1 MSAVRQST
9 WIPRRSEVANPH
21 AVALRIGD
29 SATSRRMTAAW
40 LSSCARS
47 RGLIGGSLRGVL
59 FAAALAACTA
69 SPVQGPLSTDSR
81 NAAARD
87 YLALAKAWLDA
98 GDFGVAERHLE
109 HARSLGADSA
119 ESHHISALLAAASA
133 EPERAEN
140 HYRRALALAPGG
152 SAIRNNYGVL
162 LFSQGRAGE
171 AAGQFRAA
179 AADPAYVG
187 RAWALENLGRSR
199 LLLGDWQGAREAFD
213 AALEAHGELPV
224 AALELALLHRRSG
237 DLAAA
242 RRLFADYL
250 AMMENQGLEPGP
262 KALFAGAEFALQAG
276 NCDQVEE
283 FGSILGTLYPETA
296 EYRAYRNLIDGD

>member
-1 MSAVRQST
+1 MNV
-9 WIPRRSEVANPH
+9 H
-21 AVALRIGD
+21 AVASHED
-29 SATSRRMTAAW
+29 SAAARGMTAAR
-40 LSSCARS
+40 LSSRARVFLSFCARDLPSSCAQS
-47 RGLIGGSLRGVL
+47 QDLIGKALSGVL
-59 FAAALAACTA
+59 LATVFAACAA
-69 SPVQGPLSTDSR
+69 SPAQGPLSADSR

-98 GDFGVAERHLE
+98 GDFAAAERHLE
-109 HARSLGADSA
+109 HALSLGADSA
-119 ESHHISALLAAASA
+119 ESHHIAALLAAANA
-133 EPERAEN
+133 EPEQAGD
-140 HYRRALALAPGG
+140 HYLRALAQAPDG

-179 AADPAYVG
+179 AADSAYAG

-199 LLLGDWQGAREAFD
+199 LLLEDWQGAREAFT
-213 AALEAHGELPV
+213 AALEIHGELPV
-224 AALELALLHRRSG
+224 SALELALLHRRGG

-250 AMMENQGLEPGP
+250 AMMENQGLKLGP
-262 KALFAGAEFALQAG
+262 KALFAGAEFALREG
-276 NCDQVEE
+276 NRDQVEE